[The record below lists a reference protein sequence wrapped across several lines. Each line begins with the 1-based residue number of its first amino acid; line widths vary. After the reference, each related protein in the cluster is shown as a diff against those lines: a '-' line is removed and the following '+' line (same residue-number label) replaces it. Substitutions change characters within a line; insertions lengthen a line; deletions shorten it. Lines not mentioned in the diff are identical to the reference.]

1 METKGFSQIDNKLI
15 FDLGLTGNAFLLYA
29 KIQYHSNKKNFKLNR
44 EHIKA
49 ISGYGETAFRKAW
62 KELKDKGILIQTK
75 KRIKGK
81 FVYEYILKF
90 KVQSKKQREEVV
102 KNAPIK
108 GKPQKP
114 VDSDGNDPVEGQIYV
129 GDVLEDKEE
138 IGTENIA
145 IVSQETRFNKKE
157 SQELL
162 KAANNDVAKVIECH
176 KYSLS
181 QSNVKNI
188 FNYTKWSIKNNKTLN
203 SVPASNVKVD
213 KFNDY
218 PQRDY
223 NFASLEAALLGCKV
237 ESLYN

>member
-62 KELKDKGILIQTK
+62 KELKDKGILVQTR
-75 KRIKGK
+75 KRVQGK
-81 FVYEYILKF
+81 FIYEYDLNF
-90 KVQSKKQREEVV
+90 KVEPKKQKREEV
-102 KNAPIK
+102 KK
-108 GKPQKP
+108 EQQKP
-114 VDSDGNDPVEGQIYV
+114 VDSDGDVPMEGQMYIY
-129 GDVLEDKEE
+129 DVLEDIEE
-138 IGTENIA
+138 DTSQNIS
-145 IVSQETRFNKKE
+145 IVSKETGFNEKE
-157 SQELL
+157 SYKLL
-162 KAANNDVAKVIECH
+162 EVANNDVDKVLECY
-176 KYSLS
+176 KYVLS
-181 QSNVKNI
+181 QNDVKNI
-188 FNYTKWSIKNNKTLN
+188 FSYTKWSIRNNKTLN